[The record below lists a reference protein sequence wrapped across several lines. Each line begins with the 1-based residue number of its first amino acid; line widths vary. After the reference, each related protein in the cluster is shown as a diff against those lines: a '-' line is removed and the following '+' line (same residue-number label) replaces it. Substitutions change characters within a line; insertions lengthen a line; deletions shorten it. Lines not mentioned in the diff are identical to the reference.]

1 MHRLIVKKSAAI
13 SGLLALAAGGLMMA
27 GCASA
32 RPEQA
37 TLLAQAKIGRAE
49 ATLAALAQV
58 PGGRI
63 KGAELDDDD
72 GKLTWWFDI
81 MAPGAKTPTEVSV
94 DAVTGGVICV
104 ATEVPER

>member
-1 MHRLIVKKSAAI
+1 MQLLAVKKRAVI
-13 SGLLALAAGGLMMA
+13 SGLLALAAGALMVA
-27 GCASA
+27 GCTSV
-32 RPEQA
+32 RPEEA
-37 TLLAQAKIGRAE
+37 ALLAQAKIGRAQ

-63 KGAELDDDD
+63 KGAELDDED

-81 MAPGAKTPTEVSV
+81 VPPGAKTPTEVSV

-104 ATEVPER
+104 ATEIPEP